1 MQKPINVIYHVSKLK
16 DNNMIILLDAE
27 NDFGKTQNLFLIK
40 ERLGIQ
46 GTHLNKIKAI
56 KASLQPTSN

>member
-1 MQKPINVIYHVSKLK
+1 
-16 DNNMIILLDAE
+16 MIILLDAE
-27 NDFGKTQNLFLIK
+27 NDFGKAQNLFLIK